1 MWDYIQDDLT
11 SVVLIDEKTNT
22 LTIKIYGLGSKD
34 SAETF
39 AQYTMSLLQFDYN
52 STGYSMPSK
61 NDTLDMDIKIPYTP
75 RKHQA
80 FGLHN
85 EKIYSS
91 ET

>member
-39 AQYTMSLLQFDYN
+39 AQ
-52 STGYSMPSK
+52 
-61 NDTLDMDIKIPYTP
+61 
-75 RKHQA
+75 
-80 FGLHN
+80 
-85 EKIYSS
+85 
-91 ET
+91 